1 MNFQHVQA
9 ADGLLQD
16 ITAVK
21 PVNTIING
29 PTKFDMQNLRNGDNS
44 DLKLFTLKN
53 KTKQEQQ

>member
-9 ADGLLQD
+9 ADELFQD

-21 PVNTIING
+21 PKWAN
-29 PTKFDMQNLRNGDNS
+29 KFDMQNLRNGDNS
-44 DLKLFTLKN
+44 DLELFTLKN